1 MAQRNGHALLR
12 LAGVRLMLGSVV
24 AGLVGVAPLLLYI
37 AIGPADGNPVGLGL
51 LAMLALALAAVGL
64 PLGALL
70 ALVQRLLRRHPS

>member
-1 MAQRNGHALLR
+1 MAQGNGHALLR

-64 PLGALL
+64 LSGAVL
-70 ALVQRLLRRHPS
+70 ALVQLLLRGRAS